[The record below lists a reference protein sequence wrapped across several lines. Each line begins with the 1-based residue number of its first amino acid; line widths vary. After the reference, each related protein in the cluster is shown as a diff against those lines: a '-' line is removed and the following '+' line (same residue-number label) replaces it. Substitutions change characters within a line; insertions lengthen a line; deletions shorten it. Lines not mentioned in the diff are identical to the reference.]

1 MSCSRPAFAVVSGS
15 VLCSASPPRG
25 SRCRFVAL
33 ALGLLTAGASW
44 AQAAEAPPEPAA
56 APSAPAAAPPE
67 PAAAPPEPA
76 RAAPEPGEGADAD
89 VSKRGTPTVEL
100 EARVISGFEVQ
111 RERPS
116 GAQTRPGANDFGFE
130 VRQAR
135 VQLKSELDRFRLEL
149 SLDLADAL
157 SSDIAGG
164 YDSPPFLRDASLE
177 YRYSKALRLQVGRYK
192 RPFSRIELESAAD
205 LPVIRRG
212 LLNGLLVK
220 DNQWGDRAVGAMVS
234 GRLELAKLR
243 WYLSLTNPSWS
254 TSLQSQGIDVI
265 GRVQLSPVK
274 GLSLGVD
281 GGYKYLRLGSEGQW
295 THDFAVGGDVAWKL
309 GDAHVLLE
317 GHFGDLPFETASPQ
331 GFGVLALVD
340 YVLDLSESWALQPV
354 LFAEVADADSQ
365 LSQTES
371 ARLAFGINL
380 LARGGFRLLPQ
391 LALVRP
397 LGRASQ
403 QNPWL
408 ESETYSL
415 IFSLAL

>member
-1 MSCSRPAFAVVSGS
+1 MSCSRPAFAVVSGV
-15 VLCSASPPRG
+15 VLRS
-25 SRCRFVAL
+25 AL
-33 ALGLLTAGASW
+33 AVGGCCCWFAGILLGLFTPGLSW
-44 AQAAEAPPEPAA
+44 AQAG
-56 APSAPAAAPPE
+56 AAPPE
-67 PAAAPPEPA
+67 ATAEPA
-76 RAAPEPGEGADAD
+76 PAPAEAASVSPQPAENPEAD
-89 VSKRGTPTVEL
+89 VSKRVSPSVEL

-116 GAQTRPGANDFGFE
+116 GAQTRPGENDFGFD

-135 VQLKSELDRFRLEL
+135 VQLKSELGRFRLEV

-192 RPFSRIELESAAD
+192 RPFSRIELESAAT

-220 DNQWGDRAVGAMVS
+220 DNQWGDRAVGAMFS
-234 GRLELAKLR
+234 GRLDLAKLR

-274 GLSLGVD
+274 GVNLGLD
-281 GGYKYLRLGSEGQW
+281 AGYKYLRLGSEGQW
-295 THDFAVGGDVAWKL
+295 THNTALGGDVTWKL
-309 GDAHVLLE
+309 GDAHLLLE
-317 GHFGDLPFETASPQ
+317 GHYGDLPFETARPR

-340 YVLDLSESWALQPV
+340 YELALSESWSLQPV
-354 LFAEVADADSQ
+354 LFAEVADADAE

-380 LARGGFRLLPQ
+380 LAQGGFRLLPQ
-391 LALVRP
+391 VALVRP

-415 IFSLAL
+415 VFSLAL

>member
-1 MSCSRPAFAVVSGS
+1 VQPGS
-15 VLCSASPPRG
+15 VP
-25 SRCRFVAL
+25 
-33 ALGLLTAGASW
+33 AG
-44 AQAAEAPPEPAA
+44 
-56 APSAPAAAPPE
+56 
-67 PAAAPPEPA
+67 
-76 RAAPEPGEGADAD
+76 PEPGENPDAA
-89 VSKRGTPTVEL
+89 VSKRVSPTFEL

-116 GAQTRPGANDFGFE
+116 GAQTRPGENDLGFD

-149 SLDLADAL
+149 SLELSDAL
-157 SSDIAGG
+157 SRDIAGG

-220 DNQWGDRAVGAMVS
+220 DNQWGDRAVGAMLS

-254 TSLQSQGIDVI
+254 TSLQSQGLDVI

-295 THDFAVGGDVAWKL
+295 THDFALGGDVAWKL
-309 GDAHVLLE
+309 GAAHVMLE
-317 GHFGDLPFETASPQ
+317 GHFGDLPFESASPQ
-331 GFGVLALVD
+331 GFGVLGMLD
-340 YVLDLSESWALQPV
+340 YVLELSERWALQPV
-354 LFAEVADADSQ
+354 LFAEVADADAEF
-365 LSQTES
+365 SQTES
-371 ARLAFGINL
+371 ARLALGINL
-380 LARGGFRLLPQ
+380 LAQGGFRVLPQ
-391 LALVRP
+391 VALVRP

>member
-1 MSCSRPAFAVVSGS
+1 VLRSGS
-15 VLCSASPPRG
+15 PARGFRHRLEALVLG
-25 SRCRFVAL
+25 LL
-33 ALGLLTAGASW
+33 ALGSS
-44 AQAAEAPPEPAA
+44 Q
-56 APSAPAAAPPE
+56 
-67 PAAAPPEPA
+67 A
-76 RAAPEPGEGADAD
+76 RAAEPAQIEPEPSEKPDAA
-89 VSKRGTPTVEL
+89 VSKGVTPSVEL

-116 GAQTRPGANDFGFE
+116 GSQARPGENDFGFD

-149 SLDLADAL
+149 SLDLSDAL
-157 SSDIAGG
+157 SSDVAGG

-177 YRYSKALRLQVGRYK
+177 YRYSRALRLQVGRYK

-220 DNQWGDRAVGAMVS
+220 DNQWGDRAVGAMLS

-254 TSLQSQGIDVI
+254 TSLQSRGIDAI

-281 GGYKYLRLGSEGQW
+281 GGYKVLRLGSEGQW
-295 THDFAVGGDVAWKL
+295 THDFAAGGDVAWKI
-309 GDAHVLLE
+309 GNAHVLLE
-317 GHFGDLPFETASPQ
+317 GHFGDLPFETGTPK
-331 GFGVLALVD
+331 GFGVLAMVD

-354 LFAEVADADSQ
+354 LFAEVADANSQ
-365 LSQTES
+365 ISQSES

-380 LARGGFRLLPQ
+380 LAEGGFRLLPQ
-391 LALVRP
+391 VALVRP

>member
-1 MSCSRPAFAVVSGS
+1 M
-15 VLCSASPPRG
+15 
-25 SRCRFVAL
+25 
-33 ALGLLTAGASW
+33 LGLLALSTS
-44 AQAAEAPPEPAA
+44 Q
-56 APSAPAAAPPE
+56 
-67 PAAAPPEPA
+67 A
-76 RAAPEPGEGADAD
+76 RAAEPAPAEPEPVPVAAEPGENPDAD
-89 VSKRGTPTVEL
+89 VSKRVTPTLEL

-116 GAQTRPGANDFGFE
+116 GAQTRPGENEFGFN

-135 VQLKSELDRFRLEL
+135 VQLKSELGRFRLEL
-149 SLDLADAL
+149 SLDLSDAL
-157 SSDIAGG
+157 SSDVAGG

-192 RPFSRIELESAAD
+192 RPFSRIELESAAN

-212 LLNGLLVK
+212 LLNGLLVQ

-234 GRLELAKLR
+234 GRLDLAKLR

-254 TSLQSQGIDVI
+254 TSLQSQGIDAI

-309 GDAHVLLE
+309 GDAHLLLE

-331 GFGVLALVD
+331 AFGVLAMID

-354 LFAEVADADSQ
+354 LFAEVADADAE

-380 LARGGFRLLPQ
+380 LAEGGFRLLPQ
-391 LALVRP
+391 VALVRP